1 MEILW
6 KKRQSEILNAIAM
19 KRIGKP
25 EEIANAVMFF
35 SSEQSGFITGQTLA
49 VTGVSIIF
57 MYSIAIDI
65 GGTFTD
71 IIISDGKDN
80 FSIAKVPSTPV

>member
-1 MEILW
+1 MPTSPDYIKQW
-6 KKRQSEILNAIAM
+6 KSYGKKRQSEILNAIAM

-49 VTGVSIIF
+49 VTGS
-57 MYSIAIDI
+57 
-65 GGTFTD
+65 
-71 IIISDGKDN
+71 
-80 FSIAKVPSTPV
+80 P